1 MLFNWLL
8 SGLVFSWSQLRDGEQ
23 GADGESGVLW
33 RSALLLEEGK
43 EAAGA
48 RPGHS
53 SDEGLGQ
60 PHGELGRCAAPG
72 SPDGLSGSRASQ
84 AHANESLS
92 NVFIYKYIYIYTQ

>member
-23 GADGESGVLW
+23 GADGESEVLW

-48 RPGHS
+48 RPGRS
-53 SDEGLGQ
+53 SDEGPTESWGAARPLGAQ
-60 PHGELGRCAAPG
+60 TA
-72 SPDGLSGSRASQ
+72 
-84 AHANESLS
+84 
-92 NVFIYKYIYIYTQ
+92 